1 MHRSLLRAVLLLVV
15 VAVAA
20 TMLGGSPKVAR
31 AQVKVLTNTAVSEAQ
46 ISALTAAVPTLT
58 AYTGAAPPV
67 VLDAQGDPGAVQ
79 SAAYDLGGGLFLYAY
94 QLECHTGPNWD
105 ITALVVPHQGNNP
118 VPMDLDGVGPLD
130 DSFSVTSPTGF
141 QPYTQD
147 LANFNADDIFGV
159 DVGDFPT
166 GATFDGTSVT
176 FAIPDVF
183 LSSNVFGFVKDSPPI
198 IVNGTFA
205 TGSATS
211 FDMVVP
217 NTFPKVGGLSVD
229 LDEGLS
235 ALPLEA
241 TKSSGNDTGLLAG
254 LIAAIAISAVTLTG
268 AAWYAR
274 RRWLQ

>member
-1 MHRSLLRAVLLLVV
+1 MYRSLLRAVLLLVV

-20 TMLGGSPKVAR
+20 FMLGGSPKVAR
-31 AQVKVLTNTAVSEAQ
+31 AQVKALSNTAVSEAQ
-46 ISALTAAVPTLT
+46 ISALTAAAPTLS
-58 AYTGAAPPV
+58 AYSGAV

-94 QLECHTGPNWD
+94 QLECQTGPNWD
-105 ITALVVPHQGNNP
+105 ITALLVSYGGSNNP
-118 VPMDLDGVGPLD
+118 VALDLDGAGPLD
-130 DSFSVTSPTGF
+130 DSFSVTSPTGST
-141 QPYTQD
+141 PYTAD
-147 LANFNADDIFGV
+147 LANFNTGDLFSV
-159 DVGDFPT
+159 SVGDFPT
-166 GATFDGTSVT
+166 GATFDGKIVT

-183 LSSNVFGFVKDSPPI
+183 LSSNVFGFVKDSPPTI
-198 IVNGTFA
+198 ANFTFA
-205 TGSATS
+205 TGSDTS

-217 NTFPKVGGLSVD
+217 GIKPVGGLSVD

-235 ALPLEA
+235 ALPLKA

-274 RRWLQ
+274 RRWLA